1 MFRVKLLSLLLASV
15 WRLRGLIAVSVFVSG
30 SVWRLRGLIAVS
42 VFVSGYA
49 RDEFN
54 QLQSW
59 RYEHHWVFFSGPYKR
74 ASQGH
79 P

>member
-1 MFRVKLLSLLLASV
+1 MFRVKLLSLLLA
-15 WRLRGLIAVSVFVSG
+15 

-59 RYEHHWVFFSGPYKR
+59 RYEHHGVFFSGPYKR